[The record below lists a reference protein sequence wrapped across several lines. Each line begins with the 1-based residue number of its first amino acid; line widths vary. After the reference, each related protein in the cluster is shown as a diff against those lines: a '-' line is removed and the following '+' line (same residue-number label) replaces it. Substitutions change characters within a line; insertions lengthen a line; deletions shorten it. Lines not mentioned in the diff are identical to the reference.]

1 MALNVGDLAPD
12 FSLPAGPGPDR
23 VTLSSYRGDR
33 NVVVLFFPLAFSS
46 VCTDEICRM
55 AEDYSALSGMNAEVL
70 GISVDS
76 PFVAQKFAQ
85 ETNAD
90 FPFLS
95 DFNRK
100 AIYAYDVV
108 YEDFFGLHG
117 VAKRSAFVVDR
128 EGILRYAWVSEDA
141 GVEPDYDQIRKV
153 LSELAI
159 RDPKAF
165 DAWA

>member
-1 MALNVGDLAPD
+1 MALNTGVLAPD

-46 VCTDEICRM
+46 VCTDEMCRV
-55 AEDYSALSGMNAEVL
+55 AEDYSALSDLDAEVL

-76 PFVAQKFAQ
+76 PFVAQKFAE
-85 ETNAD
+85 ETGAD
-90 FPFLS
+90 FPILS

-108 YEDFFGLHG
+108 YEEFFGLNG

-128 EGILRYAWVSEDA
+128 DGVIRYAWVSEDA

-153 LSELAI
+153 LAEL
-159 RDPKAF
+159 D
-165 DAWA
+165 